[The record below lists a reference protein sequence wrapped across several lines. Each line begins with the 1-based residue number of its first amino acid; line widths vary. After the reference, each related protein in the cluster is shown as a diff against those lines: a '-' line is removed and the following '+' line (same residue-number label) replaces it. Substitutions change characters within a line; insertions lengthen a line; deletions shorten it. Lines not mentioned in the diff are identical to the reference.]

1 MNTAQQI
8 LAVDTRYNTYRS
20 PNNPQLRTLYIKRRT
35 QLLSEKAIKE
45 KDPNI
50 RRQYFNLRKQLL
62 SRNYGPISV
71 SGSVRS
77 FNLRS
82 RTSSVE
88 ASFDNLHLDS
98 PSPHEFRPTHR
109 RLGSTGFGSG
119 SSFGFVF
126 KNEPMAEEKTEDGVI
141 PTSNASASRAM
152 AGNTSLSENYA
163 FAGMSHIFDQHAKAV
178 TAIKFGHNDKFRLGC
193 SSLDGTLSIC
203 NFSTSPPS
211 VSCTLRG
218 HSQGVLDF
226 DWSLS
231 NDFIVSA
238 SLDGTARVWNTSSG
252 QNIRVLPDTYG
263 TPVLSC
269 HFMPLNNNMI
279 VTGNQK
285 GFVQV
290 FNMSTGK
297 CTKGGV
303 AKALGPVRALEFDT
317 SGIVLWSG
325 DDKGSVFAF
334 SLDMAGKLQR
344 IRRIIIADGCPVT
357 SISCR
362 TWISREA
369 RDPSLL
375 ISCMNNALYL
385 YGIVSSD
392 GNLQLKS
399 TFPVK
404 HKKQSIRS
412 SFCPLMS
419 LRKGACVVT
428 GSEDMAVYIFN
439 VEKSGQRCLNKLL
452 GHSAPVLDV
461 CWNYDES
468 QLASCDTEG
477 TVIVWKREQR
487 SQCQS

>member
-8 LAVDTRYNTYRS
+8 LAIDTRYNTYRS

-35 QLLSEKAIKE
+35 QLLSDKAIKE
-45 KDPNI
+45 KDPSI
-50 RRQYFNLRKQLL
+50 RRHYLNIRKQLL
-62 SRNYGPISV
+62 ARKYGPISV
-71 SGSVRS
+71 SGSLRS

-82 RTSSVE
+82 RTSSIE
-88 ASFDNLHLDS
+88 AGFDTLNLDS
-98 PSPHEFRPTHR
+98 PLPHEFRPSHR
-109 RLGSTGFGSG
+109 RYGSAGFGSG
-119 SSFGFVF
+119 SSFGFVY
-126 KNEPMAEEKTEDGVI
+126 KNEEMAEEKAEDGVI
-141 PTSNASASRAM
+141 PTSDASASRAM

-163 FAGMSHIFDQHAKAV
+163 FAGMSHIFDQHADAV
-178 TAIKFGHNDKFRLGC
+178 TAIKFGHNDKCRLVC
-193 SSLDGTLSIC
+193 SSLDGTLSVC
-203 NFSTSPPS
+203 NLSTSPPS

-218 HSQGVLDF
+218 HSKGVSDF

-238 SLDGTARVWNTSSG
+238 SLDGTARVWDTSSG
-252 QNIRVLPDTYG
+252 QTVRVLPDTYDAA
-263 TPVLSC
+263 VLSC

-279 VTGNQK
+279 ITGNQK
-285 GFVQV
+285 GYVQV
-290 FNMSTGK
+290 YNMSTGK
-297 CTKGGV
+297 CTKGGS

-317 SGIVLWSG
+317 SGNVLWSG

-334 SLDMAGKLQR
+334 SLNMAGKLQR

-375 ISCMNNALYL
+375 INCMNNTLYL

-399 TFPVK
+399 TFSVK
-404 HKKQSIRS
+404 HKVHGIRS

-419 LRKGACVVT
+419 LRKGACVVS
-428 GSEDMAVYIFN
+428 GSEDMAVYFFN
-439 VEKSGQRCLNKLL
+439 VERADQQCLNKLL

-468 QLASCDTEG
+468 HLASCDTEG

-487 SQCQS
+487 T

>member
-8 LAVDTRYNTYRS
+8 LAIDTRYNTYRS

-35 QLLSEKAIKE
+35 QLLSDKAKKE

-50 RRQYFNLRKQLL
+50 RRQYFSLRKQILA
-62 SRNYGPISV
+62 RKYGPISV

-77 FNLRS
+77 FSLRS
-82 RTSSVE
+82 RASSVE
-88 ASFDNLHLDS
+88 ASFDNLHLDPS
-98 PSPHEFRPTHR
+98 SPHDFRPSHR
-109 RLGSTGFGSG
+109 RLNTPGFGSG
-119 SSFGFVF
+119 SSFGFVY
-126 KNEPMAEEKTEDGVI
+126 KNEKMEEDEKVEGVT
-141 PTSNASASRAM
+141 PTTDAAASRAM

-163 FAGMSHIFDQHAKAV
+163 FAGMSHIFDQHADAV
-178 TAIKFGHNDKFRLGC
+178 TSIKFGHNDKFRLAC
-193 SSLDGTLSIC
+193 SSMDGTLSVC
-203 NFSTSPPS
+203 NLNTSPPS
-211 VSCTLRG
+211 VVCTLRG
-218 HSQGVLDF
+218 HAQGVLDF

-238 SLDGTARVWNTSSG
+238 SIDGTARVWNSSSG
-252 QNIRVLPDTYG
+252 QNARVLPDTYG

-269 HFMPLNNNMI
+269 HFMPLNNNMVI
-279 VTGNQK
+279 TGNQK
-285 GFVQV
+285 GYVQV
-290 FNMSTGK
+290 FNVSTGK
-297 CTKGGV
+297 CMKGGSV
-303 AKALGPVRALEFDT
+303 KALGPVRALEFDT
-317 SGIVLWSG
+317 SGSTLWSG

-334 SLDMAGKLQR
+334 SVNAAGKLQR
-344 IRRIIIADGCPVT
+344 TRRIIIADGCPVT

-375 ISCMNNALYL
+375 INCMNNSLYL
-385 YGIVSSD
+385 FGIVSSD

-404 HKKQSIRS
+404 HKTHRIRS

-419 LRKGACVVT
+419 FRQGACVVT
-428 GSEDMAVYIFN
+428 GSEDMTVYFFN
-439 VEKSGQRCLNKLL
+439 VERADQRCLNKLL

-468 QLASCDTEG
+468 LLASCDSEG

-487 SQCQS
+487 T